1 MIFGVLVASDNVH
14 PCNTAISYRAHLLQ
28 GCYEAIE
35 SWLTD
40 NQNVMI
46 GVGAAVLVVEVSLI
60 DYQTNVRQWLL
71 VNCLNTC

>member
-14 PCNTAISYRAHLLQ
+14 PCNTAISYRALLLQ

-71 VNCLNTC
+71 VNSLNTC